1 METKHRGGKYVN
13 ELPSLINSI
22 LEKTKELELNAIEP
36 FAYSPFPSFRK
47 WIVETYQKEVN
58 MKGPTGDTINR
69 VTNTE
74 DSYIKDVRAG
84 MGEDVKYFQEICK
97 RHYMNLEERMSK
109 VDKLASTAMN
119 SLTDL
124 FREVAVLQSELY
136 SVNKAVGEAHD
147 LAFCH
152 RPENY
157 FTEDEDDLVQDDMND
172 NPNTSE

>member
-1 METKHRGGKYVN
+1 M
-13 ELPSLINSI
+13 INSI
-22 LEKTKELELNAIEP
+22 LEKTKELELNTIEP
-36 FAYSPFPSFRK
+36 FAYNPFPSLRK

-58 MKGPTGDTINR
+58 MKGPMGNTINK

-84 MGEDVKYFQEICK
+84 MGEDVKYFQEICE

-119 SLTDL
+119 NLTDL
-124 FREVAVLQSELY
+124 FREIAVLQSELY
-136 SVNKAVGEAHD
+136 SVNKAVGEAHN

-157 FTEDEDDLVQDDMND
+157 FTEDEDILVQEDTNASPND
-172 NPNTSE
+172 IE